1 VWAAPQED
9 QTLLAAL
16 EAVSEEALGG
26 RNWQA
31 RGRCRSLPAPRA
43 LLPVRRTPSS
53 YRAAPACATGKST
66 LVSLATERVAR
77 AHARNVCG

>member
-1 VWAAPQED
+1 MSRRLEAVRGARQED

-31 RGRCRSLPAPRA
+31 RAHPSRPGAALSVRQTTRSAARSASVRGRHP
-43 LLPVRRTPSS
+43 
-53 YRAAPACATGKST
+53 
-66 LVSLATERVAR
+66 
-77 AHARNVCG
+77 